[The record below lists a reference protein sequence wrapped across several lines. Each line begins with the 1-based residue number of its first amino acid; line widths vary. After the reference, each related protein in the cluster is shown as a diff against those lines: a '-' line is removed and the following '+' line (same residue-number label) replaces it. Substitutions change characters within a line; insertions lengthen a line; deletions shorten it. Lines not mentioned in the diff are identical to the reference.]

1 MFHTERF
8 DLKELDVAEVT
19 EQYQVKMWIIYSG
32 LGNLDNN
39 MDINEI
45 RDSIRENLS
54 ISAEESQKSLRVKA
68 I

>member
-8 DLKELDVAEVT
+8 DLKELDVAEVK

-32 LGNLDNN
+32 LGSLDNN
-39 MDINEI
+39 VDINEI